1 MKNKSHALL
10 LSAVGSAVIL
20 SGCQPIL
27 GGIFGG
33 IGARHR
39 AQAQELMLQEQF
51 ENLQQ
56 FEDLLEEPPEEEE

>member
-1 MKNKSHALL
+1 MKNKSRALL
-10 LSAVGSAVIL
+10 LSAVGSVVIL

-51 ENLQQ
+51 EELGE
-56 FEDLLEEPPEEEE
+56 FPPEVEE

>member
-1 MKNKSHALL
+1 MKNKSRALL
-10 LSAVGSAVIL
+10 LSAVGSVVIL

-51 ENLQQ
+51 E
-56 FEDLLEEPPEEEE
+56 DLLEEPPEEKE

>member
-1 MKNKSHALL
+1 MKNKSRALL

-39 AQAQELMLQEQF
+39 AQAQELMLQEH
-51 ENLQQ
+51 
-56 FEDLLEEPPEEEE
+56 LEELGEFPPEVEE

>member
-1 MKNKSHALL
+1 MKNKPRALL

-51 ENLQQ
+51 K
-56 FEDLLEEPPEEEE
+56 DLLEEPPKEEE

>member
-1 MKNKSHALL
+1 MKNKSRALL
-10 LSAVGSAVIL
+10 LSAVGSVVIL

-51 ENLQQ
+51 E
-56 FEDLLEEPPEEEE
+56 DLLEEAPEVEE